1 MLARK
6 GFFAVR
12 AAHSDAPRLL
22 SSERIRSNMIKRFIA
37 YYKPHRKLFA
47 LDMCCAFVVALCDL
61 FYPIIAR
68 NIINIYVP
76 EQNLRLLLVW
86 AVVLLGI
93 YVLKACLSYVVQYW
107 GHMVGVGIQGD
118 MRRDMF
124 RHLQRLPFAFF
135 DENKTGAIMS
145 RMINDLQDVSELA
158 HHGPE
163 DLFLSCILMV
173 GAFIMLSTISL
184 PLTVLAFAAVPFVV
198 LFAIRSRKR
207 MQAAFK
213 ETRVQTADINAGVET
228 AIAGMRVSRA
238 YSGEE
243 HENSKFDLANSLFIS
258 AKAASYRAMAWF
270 YSGTGFL
277 TDVLYLIVLCGGG
290 VFFFK
295 GAIDAGDYAAFLLYI
310 NMFLKPINKFIAMFE
325 QLQNGMTGF
334 ARFIEVMDEAPEA
347 EDPNAIDAGRLK
359 GHIRFADVSFRYQNS
374 DAIDQESRVISGL
387 TLDIPAGRTLALVG
401 PSGGGKTTLCN
412 LIPRFYDVDAGA
424 ITIDGMDIRSIS
436 RASLRRNIGI
446 VAQDVF
452 LFNGTIRENI
462 AYGDLEATDEAIMEA
477 AKKANIHDYI
487 MTLEDGYDTNVGE
500 RGLKLSGGQ
509 RQRISIAR
517 VFLKNPA
524 ILILDEATSALD
536 NETEMLIQKSLSA
549 LSRGRTCIIVA
560 HRLSTI
566 KQADEIAVLTKGG
579 IIEQGTHAALMAQGG
594 TYAALYNYQF
604 RAEDQ
609 A

>member
-1 MLARK
+1 
-6 GFFAVR
+6 
-12 AAHSDAPRLL
+12 
-22 SSERIRSNMIKRFIA
+22 MIKRFIA
-37 YYKPHRKLFA
+37 YYKPHKKLFV
-47 LDMCCAFVVALCDL
+47 LDMCCAFIVAVCDL
-61 FYPIIAR
+61 FYPIITR
-68 NIINIYVP
+68 QVINVYVP
-76 EQNLRLLLVW
+76 QQNLRLLLIW
-86 AVVLLGI
+86 AVVLLLI
-93 YVLKACLSYVVQYW
+93 YLVKAGLTYVVQYW
-107 GHMVGVGIQGD
+107 GHIVGVRMQGD

-124 RHLQRLPFAFF
+124 RHLQKLPFSFY
-135 DENKTGAIMS
+135 DENKTGGIMS

-163 DLFLSCILMV
+163 DLFLSIILLIGSFV
-173 GAFIMLSTISL
+173 MLATINLSL
-184 PLTVLAFAAVPFVV
+184 TLIAFAGIPFVIW
-198 LFAIRSRKR
+198 FAVVSRKGMR
-207 MQAAFK
+207 DAFRK
-213 ETRVQTADINAGVET
+213 NRVRTADINAGVET

-243 HENSKFDLANSLFIS
+243 HENAKFDHANALFKLS
-258 AKAASYRAMAWF
+258 KAAAYKAMGWF
-270 YSGTGFL
+270 FSGTGFL
-277 TDVLYLIVLCGGG
+277 TDMLYLVVLLFGGL
-290 VFFFK
+290 FFFR
-295 GAIDAGDYAAFLLYI
+295 GAIDAGDFAAFILYI
-310 NMFLKPINKFIAMFE
+310 NMFLKPINKFITMFE

-334 ARFIEVMDEAPEA
+334 SRFVEVMDEPPEA
-347 EDPNAIDAGRLK
+347 EAPAAEDAGRLA
-359 GHIRFADVSFRYQNS
+359 GHIRFEGISFRYRNS
-374 DAIDQESRVISGL
+374 DALEQESRVVSDL
-387 TLDIPAGRTLALVG
+387 FLDIPAGRTLALVG

-424 ITIDGMDIRSIS
+424 ITIDGKDIRSLT

-452 LFNGTIRENI
+452 LFNGSIRENI
-462 AYGDLEATDEAIMEA
+462 AYGDLDATEEQIVEA
-477 AKKANIHDYI
+477 AKKANIHEHI

-536 NETEMLIQKSLSA
+536 NETEMLIQKSLFE

-566 KQADEIAVLTKGG
+566 KQADEIAVLTRGG
-579 IIEQGTHAALMAQGG
+579 ITERGTHAQLMALGG

>member
-1 MLARK
+1 
-6 GFFAVR
+6 
-12 AAHSDAPRLL
+12 
-22 SSERIRSNMIKRFIA
+22 MIKRFIA
-37 YYKPHRKLFA
+37 YYKPHWKLFTI
-47 LDMCCAFVVALCDL
+47 DMCCAFIVALCDL

-68 NIINIYVP
+68 DIINVYVP
-76 EQNLRLLLVW
+76 QQNLRLLLVW
-86 AVVLLGI
+86 AVALFAI
-93 YVLKACLSYVVQYW
+93 YLLKAGLTYVVQYW

-124 RHLQRLPFAFF
+124 RHLQKLPFAFF

-163 DLFLSCILMV
+163 DIFLSCILLI
-173 GAFIMLSTISL
+173 GSFIMLSSINL
-184 PLTVLAFAAVPFVV
+184 PLTIIAFAAVPFVV
-198 LFAIRSRKR
+198 WFAISARKGMR
-207 MQAAFK
+207 NASM
-213 ETRVQTADINAGVET
+213 ETRVRTADINAGVET

-243 HENSKFDLANSLFIS
+243 HENSKFDLANSLFIL
-258 AKAASYRAMAWF
+258 ARAASYRAMAWF
-270 YSGTGFL
+270 FSGTGFL
-277 TDVLYLIVLCGGG
+277 TDLLYLVVLVAGGL
-290 VFFFK
+290 FFFR
-295 GAIDAGDYAAFLLYI
+295 GAIDAGDFAAFLLYI
-310 NMFLKPINKFIAMFE
+310 NMFLKPINKFITMFE

-334 ARFIEVMDEAPEA
+334 SRFIEVMDEAPEA
-347 EDPNAIDAGRLK
+347 EDPAALDAGRLT
-359 GHIRFADVSFRYQNS
+359 GHIRLDNVSFRYENS
-374 DAIDQESRVISGL
+374 DDADRQGRVISGL

-424 ITIDGMDIRSIS
+424 ITIDGLDIRSLT

-452 LFNGTIRENI
+452 LFSGTIRENI
-462 AYGDLEATDEAIMEA
+462 AYGNLDATDEEIIAA
-477 AKKANIHDYI
+477 AKKANIHDHI
-487 MTLEDGYDTNVGE
+487 MTLEGGYDTSVGE

-524 ILILDEATSALD
+524 LLILDEATSALD
-536 NETEMLIQKSLSA
+536 NETEMLIQKSLA
-549 LSRGRTCIIVA
+549 ELSRGRTCLIVA

-579 IIEQGTHAALMAQGG
+579 ITERGTHASLMALNG

>member
-1 MLARK
+1 MRRVCYHSK
-6 GFFAVR
+6 GFA
-12 AAHSDAPRLL
+12 
-22 SSERIRSNMIKRFIA
+22 NMLKRFIA
-37 YYKPHRKLFA
+37 YYKPHSKLFA

-76 EQNLRLLLVW
+76 EQNLRLLLLW
-86 AVVLLGI
+86 AGALLAI
-93 YVLKACLSYVVQYW
+93 YLVKAGLSYVVQYW

-163 DLFLSCILMV
+163 DIFLSCILLI
-173 GAFIMLSTISL
+173 GSFIMLSTINL
-184 PLTVLAFAAVPFVV
+184 PLTLLAFAAVPFVV
-198 LFAIRSRKR
+198 WFAISARKN
-207 MQAAFK
+207 MQDAFK
-213 ETRVQTADINAGVET
+213 ESRVQTADINAGVET

-238 YSGEE
+238 YSGEA
-243 HENSKFDLANSLFIS
+243 HENSKFDMANSLFIS

-270 YSGTGFL
+270 FSGSGFL
-277 TDVLYLIVLCGGG
+277 TDALYLIVLCGGG
-290 VFFFK
+290 LFFFR
-295 GAIDAGDYAAFLLYI
+295 GAINAGDFAAFLLYI
-310 NMFLKPINKFIAMFE
+310 NMFLKPINKFITMFE

-334 ARFIEVMDEAPEA
+334 ARFVEVMDEAPED
-347 EDPNAIDAGRLK
+347 EDPKAMDAGRLK
-359 GHIRFADVSFRYQNS
+359 GHIRFEGVSFRYENS
-374 DAIDQESRVISGL
+374 DALDHESRVISGL

-424 ITIDGMDIRSIS
+424 ITIDGHDIRSLT

-452 LFNGTIRENI
+452 LFNGSIRENI
-462 AYGDLEATDEAIMEA
+462 AYGDLDATDEDIIEA
-477 AKKANIHDYI
+477 AKKANIHDHI

-536 NETEMLIQKSLSA
+536 NETEMLIQKSLA
-549 LSRGRTCIIVA
+549 QLSRGRTCIIVA

-579 IIEQGTHAALMAQGG
+579 VTERGTHSELMALGA

-604 RAEDQ
+604 RVEA
-609 A
+609 

>member
-1 MLARK
+1 ML
-6 GFFAVR
+6 
-12 AAHSDAPRLL
+12 
-22 SSERIRSNMIKRFIA
+22 KRFIA
-37 YYKPHRKLFA
+37 YYKPHSKRFA

-68 NIINIYVP
+68 NIINVYVP
-76 EQNLRLLLVW
+76 EQNLRLLLFW
-86 AVVLLGI
+86 AGALLAI
-93 YVLKACLSYVVQYW
+93 YLVKAGLSYVVQYW

-163 DLFLSCILMV
+163 DIFLSCILLI
-173 GAFIMLSTISL
+173 GSFIMLSTINL
-184 PLTVLAFAAVPFVV
+184 QLTILAFAAVPFVIW
-198 LFAIRSRKR
+198 FAISARKN
-207 MQAAFK
+207 MQDAFK
-213 ETRVQTADINAGVET
+213 ESRVQTADINAGVET

-238 YSGEE
+238 YTGEA
-243 HENSKFDLANSLFIS
+243 HENSKFDMANSLFIS

-270 YSGTGFL
+270 FSGSGFL
-277 TDVLYLIVLCGGG
+277 TDALYLIVLCGGG
-290 VFFFK
+290 LFFFR
-295 GAIDAGDYAAFLLYI
+295 GAINAGDFAAFLLYI
-310 NMFLKPINKFIAMFE
+310 NMFLKPINKFINMFE

-347 EDPNAIDAGRLK
+347 EDPKALDAGKLE
-359 GHIRFADVSFRYQNS
+359 GHIRFEGVSFRYENS
-374 DAIDQESRVISGL
+374 DALDHESRVISGL

-424 ITIDGMDIRSIS
+424 ITIDGLDIRSLS

-452 LFNGTIRENI
+452 LFNGSIRENI
-462 AYGDLEATDEAIMEA
+462 AYGDLDATDEAIIEA
-477 AKKANIHDYI
+477 AKKANIHDHI

-536 NETEMLIQKSLSA
+536 NETEMLIQKSLA
-549 LSRGRTCIIVA
+549 QLSRGRTCIIVA

-579 IIEQGTHAALMAQGG
+579 VTERGTHNELMALGA

-604 RAEDQ
+604 RVEA
-609 A
+609 

>member
-1 MLARK
+1 ML
-6 GFFAVR
+6 
-12 AAHSDAPRLL
+12 
-22 SSERIRSNMIKRFIA
+22 KRFIA
-37 YYKPHRKLFA
+37 YYKPHSKLFA

-76 EQNLRLLLVW
+76 EQNLRLLLLW
-86 AVVLLGI
+86 AGALLAI
-93 YVLKACLSYVVQYW
+93 YLVKAALSYVVQYW

-163 DLFLSCILMV
+163 DIFLSCILLI
-173 GAFIMLSTISL
+173 GSFIMLSTINL
-184 PLTVLAFAAVPFVV
+184 PLTLLAFAAVPFVV
-198 LFAIRSRKR
+198 WFAISARKN
-207 MQAAFK
+207 MQDAFK
-213 ETRVQTADINAGVET
+213 ESRVQTADINAGVET

-238 YSGEE
+238 YSGEA
-243 HENSKFDLANSLFIS
+243 HENSKFDMANSLFIS

-270 YSGTGFL
+270 FSGSGFL
-277 TDVLYLIVLCGGG
+277 TDALYLIVLCGGG
-290 VFFFK
+290 LFFFR
-295 GAIDAGDYAAFLLYI
+295 GAINAGDFAAFLLYI
-310 NMFLKPINKFIAMFE
+310 NMFLKPINKFITMFE

-334 ARFIEVMDEAPEA
+334 ARFVEVMDEAPED
-347 EDPNAIDAGRLK
+347 EDPKAMDAGRLK
-359 GHIRFADVSFRYQNS
+359 GHIRFEGVSFRYENS
-374 DAIDQESRVISGL
+374 DALDHESRVISGL

-424 ITIDGMDIRSIS
+424 ITIDGHDIRSLT

-452 LFNGTIRENI
+452 LFNGSIRENI
-462 AYGDLEATDEAIMEA
+462 AYGDLDATDEDIIEA
-477 AKKANIHDYI
+477 AKKANIHDHI

-536 NETEMLIQKSLSA
+536 NETEMLIQKSLA
-549 LSRGRTCIIVA
+549 QLSRGRTCIIVA

-579 IIEQGTHAALMAQGG
+579 VPERGTHSELMALGA

-604 RAEDQ
+604 RVEA
-609 A
+609 